1 MFSKFMKPSMLRPT
15 GAFGQL
21 SKAGSN
27 ARFMATV
34 HNTAAPNVARK
45 AGITRDRATFTIK
58 VCGPAIEI
66 RSQRVKADR
75 LRTERTHLLRK
86 IVRC

>member
-1 MFSKFMKPSMLRPT
+1 MFSKFLKPSMLRPT

-21 SKAGSN
+21 SKAGTN

-34 HNTAAPNVARK
+34 HSNTAPNVARK

-58 VCGPAIEI
+58 VCGSA
-66 RSQRVKADR
+66 RSR
-75 LRTERTHLLRK
+75 
-86 IVRC
+86 